1 MMISVQAEKANHE
14 NTSGPPARA
23 HGMGPADNMTAEQL
37 RELASEVKQ
46 GLWLGTE

>member
-1 MMISVQAEKANHE
+1 MLPQTEEEYE
-14 NTSGPPARA
+14 NPDRA
-23 HGMGPADNMTAEQL
+23 TRPDQL